1 MTDDCV
7 VERSMK
13 TLYIFHSQT
22 GFSGTFLRSHLFLNW
37 ALTSPMTTEETIGK
51 STFPLQLILFLSYR
65 TSDMAQLSVVLSGS
79 CSQQCES
86 RRGNADLSADK
97 EVVDFLTPRRVS
109 QPYRLKVIPVSRS
122 SCSGNV
128 SLKALHYS
136 QKNPK
141 KNINFVSKLSQ
152 GHPWWPGEE
161 LQLRLSHLSM
171 HDNKRVRYLKIGS
184 IIGAFSPKWW
194 NVTIGRE
201 ALATLHLH
209 AGTCRP
215 RSRAE
220 SCTTHHFQSGCQHQ
234 QIGSKAIGLLTSTAD
249 AILFVSKCVTW
260 IVSVLLPL
268 LWLPPPCVPSVMCL
282 AADSSSFSLLMLFF
296 L

>member
-1 MTDDCV
+1 
-7 VERSMK
+7 
-13 TLYIFHSQT
+13 
-22 GFSGTFLRSHLFLNW
+22 
-37 ALTSPMTTEETIGK
+37 MTTEETIGK

-141 KNINFVSKLSQ
+141 KNINFVSKL
-152 GHPWWPGEE
+152 
-161 LQLRLSHLSM
+161 
-171 HDNKRVRYLKIGS
+171 LKGITGGQERNYS
-184 IIGAFSPKWW
+184 FVCRIFPCMITS
-194 NVTIGRE
+194 E
-201 ALATLHLH
+201 C
-209 AGTCRP
+209 GT
-215 RSRAE
+215 
-220 SCTTHHFQSGCQHQ
+220 
-234 QIGSKAIGLLTSTAD
+234 
-249 AILFVSKCVTW
+249 
-260 IVSVLLPL
+260 
-268 LWLPPPCVPSVMCL
+268 
-282 AADSSSFSLLMLFF
+282 
-296 L
+296 